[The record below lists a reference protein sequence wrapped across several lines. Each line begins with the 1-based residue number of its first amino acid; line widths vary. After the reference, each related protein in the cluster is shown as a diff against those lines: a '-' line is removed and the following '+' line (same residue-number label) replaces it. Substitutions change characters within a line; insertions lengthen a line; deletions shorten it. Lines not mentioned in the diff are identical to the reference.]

1 MTLDELAKQEKEIW
15 KAAIEA
21 ETAQTGACEEWIR
34 ENMRQRIEVM
44 KQSLKNGLASRE
56 LSKSGLTGMNAGI
69 IQSSGKQGLVGETGR
84 RAMLYAIAISEEN
97 ARMGKIVA
105 APTAGSCG
113 ILPAVIISV
122 CEDFGKSEDEEINAF
137 LSSAL
142 IGEIIARKATISG
155 AECGC
160 QAECGAASAMAA
172 AAACQLMGEK
182 PNVCIEAAAL
192 AIKFVMG
199 LVCDP
204 VAGLVEVPCVKR
216 NASGAMNA
224 LTAATLAMS
233 GVKSVIPADEVIDS
247 MAQVGALM
255 TPSLKETSL
264 AGLAN
269 TKTAKM
275 IEKREMY

>member
-15 KAAIEA
+15 KTAIET
-21 ETAQTGACEEWIR
+21 ETAQTGAGEKQIR

-44 KQSLKNGLASRE
+44 KESLKNGLTSHE
-56 LSKSGLTGMNAGI
+56 LSKSGLTGMNARI
-69 IQSSGKQGLVGETGR
+69 IQNSGKQGLVGETGR

-142 IGEIIARKATISG
+142 IGEIIARKTTISG

-182 PNVCIEAAAL
+182 PDVCIEAAAL
-192 AIKFVMG
+192 AIKFIMG

-264 AGLAN
+264 AGLAD
-269 TKTAKM
+269 TKTAKI